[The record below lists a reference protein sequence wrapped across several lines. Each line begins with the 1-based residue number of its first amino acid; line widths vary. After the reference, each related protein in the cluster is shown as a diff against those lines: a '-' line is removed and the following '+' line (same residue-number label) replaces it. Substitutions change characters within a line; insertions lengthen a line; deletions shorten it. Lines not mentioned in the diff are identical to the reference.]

1 MKRIGKILLSA
12 VLVLALC
19 LCLCSCA
26 ALDELRASRA
36 ELRKDANGEEGIGF
50 QDSVYRSVASLA
62 PGGRTPLHVSFYG
75 GMAYVADPDVPTLLL
90 SEYGTSCPC
99 SQDASI
105 LRYLD
110 DYYVREDRLDEL
122 RALLEGNG
130 PFCYCLE
137 SRYETET
144 THFPMVPDG
153 YAGLLDRLTAMADA
167 GGDTLPETPGDTCY
181 VFTNTFYR
189 CDANASFLTA
199 QYSFVRLSEDGSGA
213 DPVKETYIYNWDTD
227 RVTRIPEEDL
237 PAVDRMIEE
246 FDMLDFYRWEG

>member
-26 ALDELRASRA
+26 ALDELRAARA
-36 ELRKDANGEEGIGF
+36 ELRKDANGEEVIVF

-62 PGGRTPLHVSFYG
+62 PGGWTRLHVSFYG

-99 SQDASI
+99 SEDASI
-105 LRYLD
+105 IRYLD
-110 DYYVREDRLDEL
+110 DYYVREDRLDDL
-122 RALLEGNG
+122 RALLEKKGQS
-130 PFCYCLE
+130 CYCLE

-153 YAGLLDRLTAMADA
+153 YTEVLDRLTALADA
-167 GGDTLPETPGDTCY
+167 GDHALPEASGDVYY
-181 VFTNTFYR
+181 VFTDTFYR

-199 QYSFVRLSEDGSGA
+199 QYSFVRLSEDGSGT
-213 DPVKETYIYNWDTD
+213 DPAKETYIYNWDTD
-227 RVTRIPEEDL
+227 RVARVPEEDL
-237 PAVDRMIEE
+237 PAVDRMIEQ
-246 FDMLDFYRWEG
+246 FDMLDSYRW